1 MHISLTDRLE
11 AWVRAKVESGLYNNA
26 SEVIREALRTQMR
39 TEQTHQEKLDALRAE
54 IDKGLEDVKQGR
66 VSELDFDAVLKEVEA
81 EIADTTAGSEPSGPA
96 LESGA

>member
-39 TEQTHQEKLDALRAE
+39 TESMQAEDLEALRAQ
-54 IDKGLEDVKQGR
+54 IDIGLQQAERGELLDWSMDDVKSRLRQER
-66 VSELDFDAVLKEVEA
+66 ND
-81 EIADTTAGSEPSGPA
+81 
-96 LESGA
+96 